1 MIRMGWLTTH
11 TWNVSMCSR
20 YIRAVSELEWVAERK
35 GGSIHFVVFYYMY
48 FNHQFILYVAASTYK
63 EELKCSIVWDGWI
76 RRRERK
82 IEKESGDM
90 DQRKVHSTAIEG
102 GSSYDISVYCYMQW
116 NSICLWILHSSF
128 QFELKLFL
136 IADLFCQFLCQR
148 RGLW

>member
-11 TWNVSMCSR
+11 TYNVSICSR
-20 YIRAVSELEWVAERK
+20 YIGGCFWARVICREE
-35 GGSIHFVVFYYMY
+35 GGSIHFVVFYFMNFY
-48 FNHQFILYVAASTYK
+48 HQFMLYVAASTYK
-63 EELKCSIVWDGWI
+63 EELKCSIVWNGWI

-116 NSICLWILHSSF
+116 NSICLWIFHSLF

-136 IADLFCQFLCQR
+136 IADLFCQLLRQR
-148 RGLW
+148 RGL